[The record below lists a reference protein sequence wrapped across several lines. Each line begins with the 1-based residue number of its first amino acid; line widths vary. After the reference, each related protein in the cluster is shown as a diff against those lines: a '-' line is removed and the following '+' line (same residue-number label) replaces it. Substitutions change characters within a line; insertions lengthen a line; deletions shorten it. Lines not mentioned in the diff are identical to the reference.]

1 MIARSGL
8 RLIVAACGASL
19 IAGAASAQPANDVAA
34 FYRGQTVRMLVGYEA
49 GAGYDV
55 YARTFGR
62 FFVQH
67 LPGQPTMIVQ
77 NMPGAGS
84 LTMANHLASVAPRDG
99 ATLGA
104 ASRSIWFEPLWGNTQ
119 ARFDPRALTW
129 IGSINQDVAI
139 CAMWHTSPIKS
150 LADAQ
155 AHESILGSAGAAS
168 DSTVFPRLLNGI
180 LGTKFRVVSGYKGTE
195 TVGLAMERGEVEGT
209 CGATWATIKG
219 ARKDWVEH
227 DRINVILQL
236 ALTKHP
242 ELPNA
247 RLVVD
252 AARSDAERQALELVF
267 APQAMGRPITAPPAI
282 PPERAAALR
291 AAFDATMKDAEF
303 LAAAAK
309 QNLEVLPMDGA
320 AVAELLGRVYASPP
334 AIVAKVKEL
343 RAAGG

>member
-1 MIARSGL
+1 MSRTGL
-8 RLIVAACGASL
+8 RFAS
-19 IAGAASAQPANDVAA
+19 AASAVVLCLSAVPARAA
-34 FYRGQTVRMLVGYEA
+34 TVESFYRGQTIHMLVGYEA

-62 FFVQH
+62 FFVRH
-67 LPGQPTMIVQ
+67 LPGTPSLITQ

-84 LTMANHLASVAPRDG
+84 LTMANHLYAAAPRDG

-119 ARFDPRALTW
+119 ARFDPRELTW
-129 IGSINQDVAI
+129 IGSINQDVST
-139 CAMWHTSPIKS
+139 CVMWHTSPIKT

-155 AHESILGSAGAAS
+155 RRESILGSAGAAS

-219 ARKDWVEH
+219 ARKDWIEH

-252 AARSDAERQALELVF
+252 AARTAEERQALELVF
-267 APQAMGRPITAPPAI
+267 APQAMGRPIAAPPAI
-282 PPERAAALR
+282 PAERAAALR
-291 AAFDATMKDAEF
+291 AAFDATMTDPDF
-303 LAAAAK
+303 LAAAAQ

-320 AVAELLGRVYASPP
+320 GVAELLRRVYASPP

-343 RAAGG
+343 RAAHE